1 MSRGVYELQ
10 AADRRSE
17 LESAVRA
24 AETRLGYAESQDRQA
39 ALDAAVHR
47 EMVREYGSRYR
58 EERPAEPSDVPA
70 AKLALAE
77 ARAALAAWVA
87 EEPKWLADRA
97 AEAQEAAEARE
108 EEAQADPRWR
118 ADETLH
124 AQRWDYSAC
133 RWEGIDRWRKDATL
147 WPLLD
152 DEQRATM
159 AAVHFV
165 ALRRVVCGIDGGSMD
180 RNWRPSHIT
189 TAAQA
194 VGVARFVRLCLAA
207 DLEI

>member
-24 AETRLGYAESQDRQA
+24 AEARLGYAESQDRQA
-39 ALDAAVHR
+39 ELDARVHR
-47 EMVREYGSRYR
+47 EMVREYGSRYL
-58 EERPAEPSDVPA
+58 EEPTREPSDVPA

-77 ARAALAAWVA
+77 ARAALAEWV
-87 EEPKWLADRA
+87 EGEPGWLADRA
-97 AEAQEAAEARE
+97 AEAREAAAIAE
-108 EEAQADPRWR
+108 EEAESDPRWR

-124 AQRWDYSAC
+124 GQRWDYSSS
-133 RWEGIDRWRKDATL
+133 RWEQVDKWRKDAPL
-147 WPLLD
+147 WQLID

-159 AAVHFV
+159 STIHFV
-165 ALRRVVCGIDGGSMD
+165 ALRRVVCDIDGGSED
-180 RNWRPSHIT
+180 RNWRPSHVT
-189 TAAQA
+189 SAAVA